1 VNIAQEDEMMPA
13 TLMVHVPPGD
23 DYGAFLQFANDV
35 AARTNARRVI
45 GIAAVRPLQ
54 IYAGPEAYVP
64 QDLFRQDWEAMEK
77 ELGLAE
83 KQFRAAFAGAP
94 AKLEWRSEI
103 TLGLASDYV
112 AEQMRAADLLIT
124 CPQPRGVL
132 FDSARYMNI
141 ADLALKVGRPV
152 LVAAAGVTR
161 LDLGC
166 VMIGWKDS
174 REARRALE
182 DSLPLLRMADK
193 VVVVEVI
200 DEDDAAQADLRL
212 NDVIAWLAAHGI
224 AAEARAEPGR
234 DEDAVT
240 LSLLVDDLKAGMLVG
255 GAYGH
260 SRLREWVL
268 GGVTRDLLLQPLHC
282 SFISH

>member
-1 VNIAQEDEMMPA
+1 MMPA
-13 TLMVHVPPGD
+13 TLMVNVAPGD
-23 DYGAFLQFANDV
+23 DNAGFLQFADDV

-77 ELGLAE
+77 ELRRAE

-94 AKLEWRSEI
+94 AKLDWRAEI
-103 TLGLASDYV
+103 TQGLASDYV
-112 AEQMRAADLLIT
+112 AEQMRAADLLVT
-124 CPQPRGVL
+124 RPQPRGVV
-132 FDSARYMNI
+132 FDAARYMDV

-152 LVAAAGVTR
+152 LVAAAGVTK
-161 LDLGC
+161 LDLGS

-182 DSLPLLRMADK
+182 DALPLLRMADK
-193 VVVVEVI
+193 VTVVEVV
-200 DEDDAAQADLRL
+200 DEDEVTQADLRL
-212 NDVIAWLAAHGI
+212 KDVAAWLAAHGI
-224 AAEARAEPGR
+224 SADTRAEPGR
-234 DEDAVT
+234 DEDAVA
-240 LSLLVDDLKAGMLVG
+240 LSLLVDDLKVGMFVG

-260 SRLREWVL
+260 SRLREWIL
-268 GGVTRDLLLQPLHC
+268 GGVTRDLLLQPIQC